1 MGGIIAFIL
10 YAFIAAVFFTAL
22 YFVIKAAVKSAI
34 NETRE

>member
-1 MGGIIAFIL
+1 MGEIIALIF

-22 YFVIKAAVKSAI
+22 YFVVKAAVKSAI